1 MLLSTDKIMCVTQ
14 FRKLCEA
21 SEFRSKG
28 REEDLKDPNLKV
40 RKETYFYNGR
50 SYHYVTD
57 KRKLKGLENYL
68 KSR

>member
-1 MLLSTDKIMCVTQ
+1 MCVTK
-14 FRKLCEA
+14 FRKLCQA

-57 KRKLKGLENYL
+57 KRKLKELENYL
-68 KSR
+68 KSKSNGK